1 MCVCVCVYACVCACA
16 CVCVCVCVCVCGV
29 CVAVVWCVH
38 VLQFSP
44 KILQKK
50 TSLKEKL
57 FSRKKKKKAES
68 ESEDDDDSSDDEC
81 TQAPRMYLLFPKS
94 VQFKYQFNAYIYQ
107 ARDLHGSDESGL
119 SGE

>member
-1 MCVCVCVYACVCACA
+1 MYVCLCVCVCV
-16 CVCVCVCVCVCGV
+16 
-29 CVAVVWCVH
+29 AVMWCVH
-38 VLQFSP
+38 IQQFSS
-44 KILQKK
+44 KISQKK
-50 TSLKEKL
+50 KSLKEKL
-57 FSRKKKKKAES
+57 FSKKKKKADS